1 MNSSNRP
8 AASVK
13 SPDRS
18 RRGVLLLVVLSM
30 LTLFLM
36 LGTTYLVVASR
47 ARATARAFAKAAA
60 DANGFTAPAAGQR
73 LVDEAFMIVARGPLP
88 GTTATIAAGDDLLG
102 DKYGTNATLS
112 GTLAPTVSGSSVLVC
127 TVSGIS
133 GTSAATLA
141 GRVITFQLPQ
151 MGSASTRILR
161 ATTSGSST
169 QLFLPGGA
177 TVSGESL
184 SADQLNN
191 AKNNKKGAGP
201 DFIINGR
208 EFSGDPANPDTSKN
222 EPWDGF
228 DQHNPFLAKLY
239 GDVTSGTFSV
249 LTSSYTQATPGTSI
263 DWIDNDGDGSRDSQW
278 LDLGFP
284 TLYDDAGTAYKAKA
298 AILVVDLDGRVNLNA
313 HGSDTDF
320 ATFDSTTQGDCYP
333 TIRWSQLVT
342 PRGAV
347 KSEWDVAVPLY
358 TLPRGYGS
366 GPADVSLSRSG
377 ILKSANPSGRFSQLV
392 GDGGVFGGR
401 MNSTIG
407 SGNSAI
413 TDLKSGRLVASIGGA
428 GNAEGRAGEGV
439 WKQQTTMNQGGQA
452 SLNDTTTGV
461 SKAGNS
467 NSNDLISRVQEYWRT
482 FINNEQNGF
491 TAGNPFIFGGR
502 SKGPSDLK
510 GRMKIWVGDH
520 GQPTYYKPY
529 WSSADRPLAADDE
542 AVDDPYEVN
551 LSRGG
556 PRSALVH
563 TVSGTAQPADNLY
576 AASELE
582 GILRFYD
589 GDQVRLPRRLVTAL
603 GAEASNARFAVTTE
617 SWDTPA
623 VDGKW
628 WQDVVGTG
636 TNNAV
641 VDASAH
647 QYFSPDTL
655 MGHRLDLNQ
664 PFHDAPNYT
673 EPYVIGSNDTTGL
686 QRRQLFAKQLYCLLV
701 ALFKNAN
708 KNATVSLPTANE
720 AEELAQWAV
729 NIVDFRDGDSIMT
742 PFDYDPGFDPA
753 TAAWNGSQRVWGC
766 ERPELLLAEAMAW
779 HDRRTEDLLTPDT
792 NKVVDLNNADDDFDQ
807 KRRPRGAF
815 FVEIYS
821 PWGATAYRYA
831 GGAPVPYATGT
842 GGFYAGEPRPSE
854 LVSSGSA
861 AVDGATI
868 DLGKVVQSGTNKF
881 PVWRLATVRGDVK
894 NGTAFGAH
902 QLRPTVIS
910 GTLSILDPA
919 RKNSTAKI
927 DRTFYFAEPDQ
938 TLKNELTKG
947 GVFWQSTSGTT
958 PYDPS
963 QAKPIVAGT
972 PGASYQA
979 NAAPG
984 QSLATINR
992 PFDMPFPASLT
1003 EPTSSD
1009 LTKDPYHQLM
1019 LLQSGQGNATF
1030 TSGSSGNNYVG
1041 SWNSA
1046 SDQPLDA
1053 MTSRPASVAPTMSDP
1068 FVDSNSNPLLM
1079 LNGSHDNFA
1088 IIHLQRLA
1096 DPTKA
1101 WDSTSNPYLTVDCL
1115 TVDLTVV
1122 NTAADGTTNYDEP
1135 LTTAS
1140 STLSYPTK
1148 QRDYVNKSV
1157 VRGGRV
1163 ADVETDQPIKRAGD
1177 IWNRNVRP
1185 DLASSLDLLNEAVF
1199 RTADVTGTRT
1209 TNLGGTPINPQLLQT
1224 TVPTVTQGFGGI
1236 AERNSIDRRYPWL
1249 YWANRPFNSATE
1261 LTLVPITSPF
1271 NLTAWHSTAFD
1282 SNQKDPSNPS
1292 KPLPVTLQPFFHLPG
1307 FFDPLPTPI
1316 SPWNTITLTGTA
1328 FAGQSK
1334 PTILDFVH
1342 VRSPFGGLYGST
1354 TANPQTNP
1362 DLSAIGLHVKPF
1374 GQFSQFRE
1382 PGRVNVNTIA
1392 DKRVWRAIFGEV
1404 NYRGDPLTP
1413 AQEYPSSTNEPDFRD
1428 KLPNWV
1434 PSQSGPTTWDQSVY
1448 GASPAKS
1455 LAGFFARLPNPG
1467 ESTPASRTPSGYKD
1481 NLIESPERTEDANH
1495 DFYLEPNEDAN
1506 GNGNLDLGED
1516 LNNNGRLDLG
1526 EDTNSNGEIDIDDR
1540 NSNGL
1545 LDPGDDYRNTD
1556 RHAFFRYETMNR
1568 LTNVATVR
1576 SNVFAVWITIGFFD
1590 ATTDLELGL
1599 DTAESRRYRGFYIF
1613 DRSIPV
1619 GYATGKDNNV
1629 RDAILLRRMLP

>member
-1 MNSSNRP
+1 MNSFNPPS
-8 AASVK
+8 ASVK

-60 DANGFTAPAAGQR
+60 DANGSTAPAAGQR

-88 GTTATIAAGDDLLG
+88 GTTGTIAPGDDLLG
-102 DKYGTNATLS
+102 DKYGTNATIS
-112 GTLAPTVSGSSVLVC
+112 GTFAVNVSGSTVLVSGSSVLVC

-133 GTSAATLA
+133 GTNAATLA

-161 ATTSGSST
+161 ATSSGSST

-177 TVSGESL
+177 TVSGKSL
-184 SADQLNN
+184 SAERLNN
-191 AKNNKKGAGP
+191 AKNSKKGTGP

-208 EFSGDPANPDTSKN
+208 EFSGDPASPGTSKN

-249 LTSSYTQATPGTSI
+249 LTSSYTQAAPGTST
-263 DWIDNDGDGSRDSQW
+263 DWVDNDGDGSRDSQW

-342 PRGAV
+342 PRGTV
-347 KSEWDVAVPLY
+347 EPKWDVAVPLY
-358 TLPRGYGS
+358 TLPRGYGA

-392 GDGGVFGGR
+392 VNGGVFGGR

-407 SGNSAI
+407 SGSNAV
-413 TDLKSGRLVASIGGA
+413 TDLKSGRLVAPIGGA
-428 GNAEGRAGEGV
+428 RNAEGRSGEGV

-467 NSNDLISRVQEYWRT
+467 NSNDLVSRVQEYWRT
-482 FINNEQNGF
+482 FISDEQNGY

-529 WSSADRPLAADDE
+529 WSSTDRPLAADDE
-542 AVDDPYEVN
+542 ALDDPYEVN
-551 LSRGG
+551 LGRGG

-589 GDQVRLPRRLVTAL
+589 GDQIRLPRRLVAAL
-603 GAEASNARFAVTTE
+603 GAESSNSRFAVTTE

-628 WQDVVGTG
+628 WQDVIGSG

-673 EPYVIGSNDTTGL
+673 EPYITGSNDTTGL
-686 QRRQLFAKQLYCLLV
+686 QRRQLFSKQLYCLLV
-701 ALFKNAN
+701 ALFKNA
-708 KNATVSLPTANE
+708 KGSLPAANE
-720 AEELAQWAV
+720 AEELAQWAI

-779 HDRRTEDLLTPDT
+779 HDRRTEDLATPN

-807 KRRPRGAF
+807 QRRPRGAF

-821 PWGATAYRYA
+821 PWGATAYQYA
-831 GGAPVPYATGT
+831 GGTPVPYATGT
-842 GGFYAGEPRPSE
+842 GGFYASEPRPSE

-861 AVDGATI
+861 AIDGATI
-868 DLGKVVQSGTNKF
+868 DLGKVVQSGTTKS

-894 NGTAFGAH
+894 NGVAFGAH

-919 RKNSTAKI
+919 RKNSTATI
-927 DRTFYFAEPDQ
+927 DRTFYFAEPDA

-947 GVFWQSTSGTT
+947 GVFWQSTTGTT

-984 QSLATINR
+984 NAIATINR

-1046 SDQPLDA
+1046 SDPPLDSV
-1053 MTSRPASVAPTMSDP
+1053 TSRPASMSDP
-1068 FVDSNSNPLLM
+1068 FLDSNSSPLLM
-1079 LNGSHDNFA
+1079 LNGTHDNFA
-1088 IIHLQRLA
+1088 VIHLQRLA
-1096 DPTKA
+1096 DPTRP
-1101 WDSTSNPYLTVDCL
+1101 WNSTSNPYLTVDCM

-1135 LTTAS
+1135 GTSSSAPLTYLTT
-1140 STLSYPTK
+1140 
-1148 QRDYVNKSV
+1148 QRDYTNKSV

-1163 ADVETDQPIKRAGD
+1163 AEVATGQAVKRAGD

-1185 DLASSLDLLNEAVF
+1185 DLSNSIDLIDETIFRSKDSTN
-1199 RTADVTGTRT
+1199 RTAYDLANKLIAPT
-1209 TNLGGTPINPQLLQT
+1209 LQASP
-1224 TVPTVTQGFGGI
+1224 VPTVTQGFGGI

-1261 LTLVPITSPF
+1261 LALVPVTSPF

-1282 SNQKDPSNPS
+1282 SNQSPAVFRES
-1292 KPLPVTLQPFFHLPG
+1292 FFHLPG
-1307 FFDPLPTPI
+1307 FFDPPPVPLRTPSPTEI

-1328 FAGQSK
+1328 FSGQSK

-1354 TANPQTNP
+1354 ANPQSNS

-1392 DKRVWRAIFGEV
+1392 DKRVWRAMFGEV

-1413 AQEYPSSTNEPDFRD
+1413 AQEYPSSANEPDFRD

-1434 PSQSGPTTWDQSVY
+1434 PNQNGPTAWDQSVY

-1467 ESTPASRTPSGYKD
+1467 ESTPASRTPPGYKD
-1481 NLIESPERTEDANH
+1481 SLTESPERTEDANH

-1506 GNGNLDLGED
+1506 GNGVLDPSED

-1540 NSNGL
+1540 NSNDL

-1590 ATTDLELGL
+1590 ATTGLELGI

-1619 GYATGKDNNV
+1619 GYETGKDNNV
-1629 RDAILLRRMLP
+1629 RDAILLKRMLP

>member
-8 AASVK
+8 SAWVQ

-73 LVDEAFMIVARGPLP
+73 LVDDAFMIIARGPLP
-88 GTTATIAAGDDLLG
+88 GTTGTIAPGDDLLG
-102 DKYGTNATLS
+102 DKYGTNAPLS
-112 GTLAPTVSGSSVLVC
+112 GTLTPTVSGSSVLVC

-133 GTSAATLA
+133 GTNAAALA

-161 ATTSGSST
+161 ATASGGST
-169 QLFLPGGA
+169 QLYLPGGA
-177 TVSGESL
+177 TVGGKSL
-184 SADQLNN
+184 SAARLNY
-191 AKNNKKGAGP
+191 AKNSKKSTGP

-208 EFSGDPANPDTSKN
+208 EFSDDPTTPGTSKN

-249 LTSSYTQATPGTSI
+249 LTSSYTQTTPGAST
-263 DWIDNDGDGSRDSQW
+263 DWIDNDGDGNRDSQW

-284 TLYDDAGTAYKAKA
+284 ALYDDAGTAYKAKA
-298 AILVVDLDGRVNLNA
+298 AILVVDLDGRVNLNV

-320 ATFDSTTQGDCYP
+320 ATFDATTQGDCYP

-342 PRGAV
+342 PRDTV
-347 KSEWDVAVPLY
+347 KPEWDVAVPLY
-358 TLPRGYGS
+358 TLPRGYGA

-413 TDLKSGRLVASIGGA
+413 TDLNSGRLVASIGGA

-439 WKQQTTMNQGGQA
+439 WKQQTTMNQGGQS
-452 SLNDTTTGV
+452 SLDDATTGV
-461 SKAGNS
+461 SKAGTS
-467 NSNDLISRVQEYWRT
+467 NANDLISRVQEYWRT
-482 FINNEQNGF
+482 FINNEQNGY

-529 WSSADRPLAADDE
+529 WSSADRSFIADDE
-542 AVDDPYEVN
+542 ALDDPYEVN
-551 LSRGG
+551 LGRGG
-556 PRSALVH
+556 PRSALLH

-589 GDQVRLPRRLVTAL
+589 SDQVRLPRRLVTAL

-628 WQDVVGTG
+628 WQDVVGSG

-641 VDASAH
+641 VDSSAH

-673 EPYVIGSNDTTGL
+673 EPYVTGSNDTTGL
-686 QRRQLFAKQLYCLLV
+686 QRRQLFAKQIYCLLV
-701 ALFKNAN
+701 ALFKNAS

-720 AEELAQWAV
+720 AEELAQWAI

-753 TAAWNGSQRVWGC
+753 TVSWNASQRVWGC

-779 HDRRTEDLLTPDT
+779 HDRRTEDMSSPA
-792 NKVVDLNNADDDFDQ
+792 NKVQDLNQADDDFDQ

-821 PWGATAYRYA
+821 PWGATSYRYA
-831 GGAPVPYATGT
+831 GGTPVPYATGT

-861 AVDGATI
+861 AIDGATI
-868 DLGKVVQSGTNKF
+868 DLGKLGPGQS

-919 RKNSTAKI
+919 RKNSIAKI
-927 DRTFYFAEPDQ
+927 DRTFYFAEPDT

-963 QAKPIVAGT
+963 QSKPIVAGT

-1009 LTKDPYHQLM
+1009 TSSDPYDQLM
-1019 LLQSGQGNATF
+1019 KSVQAGVTF
-1030 TSGSSGNNYVG
+1030 TAPTGGTSGNNYVG
-1041 SWNSA
+1041 SWNTA
-1046 SDQPLDA
+1046 TDQPLDA
-1053 MTSRPASVAPTMSDP
+1053 MTSRPASMSAN
-1068 FVDSNSNPLLM
+1068 FLDSNSNPLLM
-1079 LNGSHDNFA
+1079 LNGSHNNFA
-1088 IIHLQRLA
+1088 VIHLQRLA
-1096 DPTKA
+1096 DPTKS

-1122 NTAADGTTNYDEP
+1122 NTDADGTTNRDEP
-1135 LTTAS
+1135 GTSSSQPLTYLTT
-1140 STLSYPTK
+1140 
-1148 QRDYVNKSV
+1148 QRAYTNKSV

-1163 ADVETDQPIKRAGD
+1163 ADVATGQAIKRAGD

-1185 DLASSLDLLNEAVF
+1185 DLSNSIDLIDETIFRSKDSTN
-1199 RTADVTGTRT
+1199 RTAYDLV
-1209 TNLGGTPINPQLLQT
+1209 NKLIAPALQVSQ
-1224 TVPTVTQGFGGI
+1224 VPTVTQGFGGI

-1261 LTLVPITSPF
+1261 LALVPITSPF

-1282 SNQKDPSNPS
+1282 SNQKDPSNAS

-1307 FFDPLPTPI
+1307 FFDPPPTPI
-1316 SPWNTITLTGTA
+1316 SPWNTVTLTGTA
-1328 FAGQSK
+1328 FAGQLK

-1374 GQFSQFRE
+1374 GQFSHFRE

-1434 PSQSGPTTWDQSVY
+1434 ANQSGPTAWDQSVY
-1448 GASPAKS
+1448 GASPANS

-1467 ESTPASRTPSGYKD
+1467 ESTPASRTPPGYKD

-1540 NSNGL
+1540 NGNGM

-1590 ATTDLELGL
+1590 ATTDLELGI

-1619 GYATGKDNNV
+1619 GYETGKDNNV
-1629 RDAILLRRMLP
+1629 RDAILLRRVLP